1 MAPLKSTIVASLA
14 LSAGAQSVV
23 TTTLTL
29 AKQGGYKGLSMFSSM
44 TSMAYDNGAV
54 ELYVGNEG
62 ALELAAS
69 GKYELKDN
77 STTTSSTLS
86 GGCVLDGGGSCGW
99 YCFPCKCTAVSI
111 IDPDST
117 TGKVNM
123 VCDVVEK
130 QDGLDFSYVTTAQY
144 SFTVK

>member
-14 LSAGAQSVV
+14 LSAGAQSVA

-54 ELYVGNEG
+54 ELYVGKEG

-69 GKYELKDN
+69 GKYEQKEN
-77 STTTSSTLS
+77 VTTTSSTLS
-86 GGCVLDGGGSCGW
+86 GGCVLDDGNW
-99 YCFPCKCTAVSI
+99 YNFPCKCTAVSI
-111 IDPDST
+111 MDADFT

-123 VCDVVEK
+123 VCDVVNK
-130 QDGLDFSYVTTAQY
+130 LDDSTYVTTAQY
-144 SFTVK
+144 SFTVN